1 MTHTAH
7 IQTALEAAC
16 KFGRRQYDLAN
27 HDCSRAVLAL
37 AQMNQSRTP
46 RREQADRRSQTAAT
60 TDARQSQTAA
70 TKVSGGG
77 NSLSGKILWLL
88 ENNGAMTRREIG
100 DRLQLSGI
108 RECIYQLT
116 KQGRVSV
123 GGRGNATVVT
133 FVSREVVA

>member
-1 MTHTAH
+1 MTYSAH

-16 KFGRRQYDLAN
+16 KFGRKQYDLAN

-60 TDARQSQTAA
+60 TA
-70 TKVSGGG
+70 TTPVVGGG

-116 KQGRVSV
+116 KQGRVTV
-123 GGRGNATVVT
+123 HGRGKATVVT

>member
-1 MTHTAH
+1 MTYSAH

-16 KFGRRQYDLAN
+16 KFGRKQYDLAN

-37 AQMNQSRTP
+37 AEMNQSRTP
-46 RREQADRRSQTAAT
+46 RRSQTAAT
-60 TDARQSQTAA
+60 TA
-70 TKVSGGG
+70 TTPVVGGG

-88 ENNGAMTRREIG
+88 ENNGSLTRREIG

-123 GGRGNATVVT
+123 QGRGNAAVVT

>member
-46 RREQADRRSQTAAT
+46 RREQADATAEGRRSQTAAT
-60 TDARQSQTAA
+60 TA
-70 TKVSGGG
+70 TTPVVGGG

-88 ENNGAMTRREIG
+88 ENNGALTRREIG

-116 KQGRVSV
+116 NQGRVTV
-123 GGRGNATVVT
+123 HGRGNATVVT

>member
-16 KFGRRQYDLAN
+16 KFGRKQYDLAH
-27 HDCSRAVLAL
+27 HDCSRALLAL
-37 AQMNQSRTP
+37 AEMDQSRTP
-46 RREQADRRSQTAAT
+46 RRSQTAAT
-60 TDARQSQTAA
+60 TA
-70 TKVSGGG
+70 TTVVGGG
-77 NSLSGKILWLL
+77 NSLLGKVIWLL
-88 ENNGAMTRREIG
+88 ENNGPLTRREIG

-123 GGRGNATVVT
+123 QGRGNSTVVT